1 MTLKN
6 TLKKLSFVTILLIA
20 VFTVQTA
27 SAASIVVGG
36 KGFTEQL
43 LLAEITGQ
51 YLTAQG
57 YDVQLK
63 TGMGTLLVRKALE
76 NKQVDMYW
84 EYTGTAFL
92 NFQKN

>member
-1 MTLKN
+1 MTLK
-6 TLKKLSFVTILLIA
+6 KVFKQFSFVVILLIA
-20 VFTVQTA
+20 AFTVQTA
-27 SAASIVVGG
+27 PAASIVVGG

-63 TGMGTLLVRKALE
+63 TGMGTSLVRKALE

-84 EYTGTAFL
+84 EYICWPRY
-92 NFQKN
+92 